1 MSVDLGKL
9 ADELTPPEGLSALLA
24 RLVERQTARDVVAGQ
39 LKSLD
44 KELEELESQAAEQ
57 LGLSGLDG
65 CRVAGKTWWVD
76 ESLLVSVPKDN
87 REAVL
92 AAARAEG
99 LEDAITV
106 NTATIKAWL
115 TERAKENDS
124 GLEQAA
130 DGTSFAGLV
139 SSYVKVRLRSRTLA

>member
-39 LKSLD
+39 LKAME
-44 KELEELESQAAEQ
+44 KELDELESQAAEQ

-87 REAVL
+87 REAVMS
-92 AAARAEG
+92 AARAEG

-115 TERAKENDS
+115 SERAKETGGD
-124 GLEQAA
+124 LERAA

>member
-1 MSVDLGKL
+1 MSVDLEAL

-39 LKSLD
+39 LKAMD

-57 LGLSGLDG
+57 LGMSGLDG

-76 ESLLVSVPKDN
+76 EALLVSVPKDN

-124 GLEQAA
+124 SLEQAA